1 MRFTKPLLSGLI
13 IVTAALSGCVSKPD
27 LPLVPVDI
35 KQPAAAY
42 AWDLSGKILVKTPD
56 DKVSTNLY
64 WLHSPR
70 RDEMRLTS
78 MLGTSLM
85 SMSVTPEETKL
96 TADGD
101 TYTDDDP
108 QRLLYRLSGWSIP
121 VDKLPL
127 WLTGQFEGATVI
139 KKDAQGRPSELLATG
154 IQPWTIQVRSWQPD
168 NPVLPRLMLVSRPGM
183 ELKVQI
189 NRWQALA
196 PAAPAAN
203 SLPTNDQANTQS

>member
-1 MRFTKPLLSGLI
+1 MKRFTKSLLSGLML
-13 IVTAALSGCVSKPD
+13 VTLGLTGCVSKPD

-70 RDEMRLTS
+70 LDEMRLTS
-78 MLGTSLM
+78 MLGTSLL
-85 SMSVTPEETKL
+85 SMTVTPDETKL

-127 WLTGQFEGATVI
+127 WLTGQFEGASVI

-168 NPVLPRLMLVSRPGM
+168 NPALPKLMLVSRAGM

-196 PAAPAAN
+196 PVNAQAQ
-203 SLPTNDQANTQS
+203 SLPSNSAAH